1 MLGILKAQNYA
12 TALAVLVT
20 RIDDDFEIMH
30 VKVDV
35 TETGFAFLADI
46 IELIYHSIG
55 QSIDGG
61 INEDVYNQIKA
72 EDRLSFESFEL
83 SNPADHC
90 AVLAMNANT
99 MDLEHAIVGDNI
111 I

>member
-1 MLGILKAQNYA
+1 
-12 TALAVLVT
+12 
-20 RIDDDFEIMH
+20 MH

-35 TETGFAFLADI
+35 TETGFAFLSDI

-55 QSIDGG
+55 QSIEGG
-61 INEDVYNQIKA
+61 VNKDVYNQIKA

-83 SNPADHC
+83 SSPADHC
-90 AVLAMNANT
+90 AALTMNANT